1 MWTVAL
7 RLDSGSGAGM
17 TEGGEPTLDGLAAA
31 LDEPARPLF
40 IGRKPCLPSARLCGG
55 FVDAADSL
63 AALLAVPLPD
73 DADSRRPVRMQWPA
87 REGGAE
93 PDGVSV
99 SRHAMLTDERN
110 WVSGLHGGGRPVV
123 EGTAAPGDVRRWR
136 FLGWARND
144 TEGGECDM
152 TTTTAA
158 ALRMV
163 RGEVDL
169 REFNRWMGA
178 KRLQD
183 PDHAMHCLL
192 KECFGELAPKPF
204 RLMATR
210 GASVGSLYGYGGA
223 DAGALRDSAAIC
235 ACPLQEQ
242 VMPPSSLAS
251 KPMPAEWRE
260 GLRLGFELRVRP
272 VVRLQK
278 DLSRVPPDKLRHF
291 RTRPCEAD
299 APRPGKECDVFQW
312 EALDSSA
319 TLGMTRTREQVY
331 VDWLDKQFERLRRR
345 EPGQGQDR
353 PRVVPPHARRPQAP
367 SPLQRRPRRADAR
380 RAGGNR
386 LRRVR
391 RAARARHRPAPRLR
405 LRDAAAASPR
415 KAGLGIPRGDPTIA
429 P

>member
-1 MWTVAL
+1 
-7 RLDSGSGAGM
+7 
-17 TEGGEPTLDGLAAA
+17 
-31 LDEPARPLF
+31 
-40 IGRKPCLPSARLCGG
+40 
-55 FVDAADSL
+55 
-63 AALLAVPLPD
+63 
-73 DADSRRPVRMQWPA
+73 
-87 REGGAE
+87 
-93 PDGVSV
+93 
-99 SRHAMLTDERN
+99 
-110 WVSGLHGGGRPVV
+110 
-123 EGTAAPGDVRRWR
+123 
-136 FLGWARND
+136 
-144 TEGGECDM
+144 M

-235 ACPLQEQ
+235 ACPLQARVLPADQ
-242 VMPPSSLAS
+242 IDT
-251 KPMPAEWRE
+251 KPMPAEWRV

-331 VDWLDKQFERLRRR
+331 VDWLDKQFERRGGASLDKLKTALVSFRRT
-345 EPGQGQDR
+345 
-353 PRVVPPHARRPQAP
+353 
-367 SPLQRRPRRADAR
+367 RA
-380 RAGGNR
+380 
-386 LRRVR
+386 VR
-391 RAARARHRPAPRLR
+391 KRHRRYSEGPDALMRGELEVTDSATFAALLARGIGRHRAYGYGMLLLR
-405 LRDAAAASPR
+405 PPGR
-415 KAGLGIPRGDPTIA
+415 RG
-429 P
+429 

>member
-1 MWTVAL
+1 
-7 RLDSGSGAGM
+7 
-17 TEGGEPTLDGLAAA
+17 
-31 LDEPARPLF
+31 
-40 IGRKPCLPSARLCGG
+40 
-55 FVDAADSL
+55 
-63 AALLAVPLPD
+63 
-73 DADSRRPVRMQWPA
+73 
-87 REGGAE
+87 
-93 PDGVSV
+93 
-99 SRHAMLTDERN
+99 
-110 WVSGLHGGGRPVV
+110 
-123 EGTAAPGDVRRWR
+123 
-136 FLGWARND
+136 
-144 TEGGECDM
+144 M
-152 TTTTAA
+152 TTTATTT
-158 ALRMV
+158 LRMV

-169 REFNRWMGA
+169 REFNRCMGS

-235 ACPLQEQ
+235 ACPLQARVLPADQ
-242 VMPPSSLAS
+242 IDT
-251 KPMPAEWRE
+251 KPMPAEWRV

-331 VDWLDKQFERLRRR
+331 VDWLDKQFERLGGASLDKGKAALVSFRRT
-345 EPGQGQDR
+345 
-353 PRVVPPHARRPQAP
+353 
-367 SPLQRRPRRADAR
+367 RA
-380 RAGGNR
+380 
-386 LRRVR
+386 VR
-391 RAARARHRPAPRLR
+391 KRHRRYSEGPDALMRGELEVTDSATFAALLARGIGRHRAYGYGMLLLR
-405 LRDAAAASPR
+405 PPGR
-415 KAGLGIPRGDPTIA
+415 RG
-429 P
+429 